1 MSNFLKSIQPTL
13 NELVYDLTGV
23 TVREMNFVIISI
35 DFFRLPIDLIRIKN
49 YLKMQLFID
58 QISMLKKR
66 KLINISKGMKCS
78 CSNKFYW
85 IIY

>member
-23 TVREMNFVIISI
+23 TVRKMNFIIISI
-35 DFFRLPIDLIRIKN
+35 DFFRLTIDLIHIKN

-58 QISMLKKR
+58 QISMSKKR